1 MDKLGLGY
9 EELKKLN
16 PGVIYCS
23 CTGYGSRGPKVRKPG
38 QDLLIQGMSGL
49 AALAGPGDH
58 PPMPT
63 GTALV
68 DQHGAILAALG
79 ITAAVYDLS
88 LIHIWNGHIR
98 ICLSDQL
105 CGCAF

>member
-1 MDKLGLGY
+1 M
-9 EELKKLN
+9 
-16 PGVIYCS
+16 
-23 CTGYGSRGPKVRKPG
+23 RKPG

-68 DQHGAILAALG
+68 DQHGAILAAWALPLR
-79 ITAAVYDLS
+79 V
-88 LIHIWNGHIR
+88 
-98 ICLSDQL
+98 
-105 CGCAF
+105 